1 MIGATVWC
9 DTCTGPA
16 TVIDQTVEE
25 TWPDMRTVNV
35 THLDCDHYWVDER

>member
-16 TVIDQTVEE
+16 TVIDHTREE

-35 THLDCDHYWVDER
+35 LHLDCGHDEVTET